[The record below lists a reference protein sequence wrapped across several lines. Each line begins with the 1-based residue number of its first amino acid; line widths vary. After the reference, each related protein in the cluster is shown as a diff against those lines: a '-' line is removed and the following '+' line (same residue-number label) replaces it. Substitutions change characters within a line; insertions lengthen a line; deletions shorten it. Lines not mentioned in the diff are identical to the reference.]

1 MSQDSPNS
9 SRGTDDGPQTIPGEG
24 HSAAD
29 VKAESPAQGP
39 HTHLELDP
47 PTFATGVRL
56 VCLSFLMLFTELA
69 LIRWTAANNV
79 HLAYVTNFVLLA
91 SFLGIGVGFL
101 RAKSRHDLS
110 LWAAPALAVLVAF
123 VLAYPVKLTSLFTL
137 QGRGGGAPLPKW
149 ISLPV
154 IFVLTVLVM
163 AGIGEGVARTFARF
177 RPLSAYRLD
186 IFGSI
191 AGITV
196 FSGMAFLDLPP
207 VAWGA
212 IAAAGFIVLLGRR
225 RWWQVLA
232 TVVSL
237 GLVMALLTVQSAV
250 PNTYWSPY
258 YKVTTTQP
266 SPRVLRVWAN
276 NIPHQTAFSVTSSGR
291 GSFYYLPYQHVNPAS
306 LNNVLVV
313 GAGTGNDVAVALSEG
328 AKHVDA
334 VEIDPVLQRLGA
346 AHHPDH
352 PYQNPRVSA
361 HITDGRAYLQ
371 QTHQRYDLILFALPD
386 SLTLLP
392 GQSNLRLENYL
403 LTEQSMRAAKAHL
416 HPTGTFAMY
425 NYYEPFL
432 LDRFAGTLAAV
443 YGHPPCAE
451 VSGKAVGDRQRAVL
465 TSAISGPTPSC
476 STPWHGQASAPAT
489 DDHPFPYLPTNTIP
503 PFYLWTLALI
513 LAASLLLVRT
523 VGGPLRNMT
532 RYLDL
537 MFMGGAFLLLET
549 KNVVQFA
556 LLFGTTWFVN
566 SLVFAGVLLSVAA
579 AIETARWLRL
589 RPSPALYGA
598 LMAAL
603 AIAWLVPA
611 DSLLALSP
619 VPRFAAAAS
628 VAFAPIFLAN
638 LVFAARF
645 KGVQDSTSAFGGNL
659 LGAMIGGALEYIAL
673 ITGYRALLIVTAA
686 LYGLA
691 FLVGRRSGTVK
702 GLPS

>member
-1 MSQDSPNS
+1 MSQDDAAPLS
-9 SRGTDDGPQTIPGEG
+9 GEDGGPQTLTGL
-24 HSAAD
+24 
-29 VKAESPAQGP
+29 AQTP
-39 HTHLELDP
+39 HPHPELEQ
-47 PTFATGVRL
+47 PTLAVRVRL

-110 LWAAPALAVLVAF
+110 VWAAPALATLVAF
-123 VLAYPVKLTSLFTL
+123 VLAYPVKLTQLFTL
-137 QGRGGGAPLPKW
+137 QGRNGEAPLPKW

-154 IFVLTVLVM
+154 IFLLTVLVM

-177 RPLSAYRLD
+177 RPLAAYRLD
-186 IFGSI
+186 ILGSI

-196 FSGMAFLDLPP
+196 FSGIAFLDLPP
-207 VAWGA
+207 VAWGL
-212 IAAAGFIVLLGRR
+212 ITAAGFAVLLGRR
-225 RWWQVLA
+225 RWWQALA
-232 TVVSL
+232 TGVSL
-237 GLVMALLTVQSAV
+237 VLMVTLLAVESVV

-266 SPRVLRVWAN
+266 SPGVLKVWAN
-276 NIPHQTAFSVTSSGR
+276 NIPHQTAYSVTSEHG
-291 GSFYYLPYQHVNPAS
+291 FYFFPYRHVGPAS

-334 VEIDPVLQRLGA
+334 VEIDPVLQQLGA
-346 AHHPDH
+346 AHHPDR
-352 PYQNPRVSA
+352 PYQNPRVSV

-403 LTEQSMRAAKAHL
+403 LTEQSIREAKAHL
-416 HPTGTFAMY
+416 RPTGTFAMY

-432 LDRFAGTLAAV
+432 LDRFAGTLTAV
-443 YGHPPCAE
+443 YGHFPCAE
-451 VSGKAVGDRQRAVL
+451 ITGALGGRNRAVL
-465 TSAISGPTPSC
+465 TSTISGPIPSC
-476 STPWHGQASAPAT
+476 STVWHGQASAPAT

-513 LAASLLLVRT
+513 LAASLFLVRAA
-523 VGGPLRNMT
+523 GGALRRMT

-579 AIETARWLRL
+579 AIETARRLRL
-589 RPSPALYGA
+589 RPTPALYGA

-603 AIAWLVPA
+603 AVAWLVPA
-611 DSLLALSP
+611 DALLALSP
-619 VPRFAAAAS
+619 VPRFLAAAS
-628 VAFAPIFLAN
+628 IAFAPIFIAN

-645 KGVQDSTSAFGGNL
+645 KSVQDSTSAFGANL
-659 LGAMIGGALEYIAL
+659 LGAMIGGALEYTAL
-673 ITGYRALLIVTAA
+673 ITGYRALLIVTAT

-691 FLVGRRSGTVK
+691 FLFGRRIGATKV
-702 GLPS
+702 LPSH